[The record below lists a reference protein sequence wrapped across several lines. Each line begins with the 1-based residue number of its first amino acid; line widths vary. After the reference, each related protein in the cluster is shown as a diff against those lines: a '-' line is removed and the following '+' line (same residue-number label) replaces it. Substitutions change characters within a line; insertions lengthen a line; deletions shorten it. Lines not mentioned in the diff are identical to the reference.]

1 MDRVPCTFKE
11 VKNVNGVHIGYRV
24 YFDLLLVEAVSD
36 SVIPFQ
42 PYLFTSIADMI
53 DNRLLAQECGLGA
66 VSIAINFIVT
76 SKDFPDFYKSIVDYV
91 SRSNSH

>member
-1 MDRVPCTFKE
+1 MDRVPCKFKE
-11 VKNVNGVHIGYRV
+11 VKNINGVHVGYRV

-42 PYLFTSIADMI
+42 PYLFTSVADMI

-66 VSIAINFIVT
+66 VSIAINFLVT
-76 SKDFPDFYKSIVDYV
+76 PNDFPDFYNSIVDYV
-91 SRSNSH
+91 SRSNPH